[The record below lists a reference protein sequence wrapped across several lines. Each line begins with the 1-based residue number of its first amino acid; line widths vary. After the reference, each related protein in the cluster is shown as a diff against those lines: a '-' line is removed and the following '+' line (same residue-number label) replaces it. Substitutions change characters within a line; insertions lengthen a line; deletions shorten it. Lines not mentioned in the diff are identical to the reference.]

1 MKREN
6 RGALFNVKESVMV
19 NIPGLEK
26 NVSEQ
31 CGNIII
37 PVWDEFVLA
46 TGLDSAGQPQFFEV
60 STHNFP
66 GGQAATQLAA
76 SEIFQEIRLKV
87 ISPDTQTEEGQ
98 VRKSPLVYLG
108 KTRVSDATELHAW
121 MLNLPDEMVAENP
134 ALAAVLSVGSDPS
147 SKFCTE
153 IVSAEFI
160 RRSDIPLTSSGPM
173 YMLRVHTD
181 LEGELNRFTLYP

>member
-1 MKREN
+1 
-6 RGALFNVKESVMV
+6 
-19 NIPGLEK
+19 
-26 NVSEQ
+26 
-31 CGNIII
+31 
-37 PVWDEFVLA
+37 
-46 TGLDSAGQPQFFEV
+46 
-60 STHNFP
+60 
-66 GGQAATQLAA
+66 
-76 SEIFQEIRLKV
+76 
-87 ISPDTQTEEGQ
+87 
-98 VRKSPLVYLG
+98 
-108 KTRVSDATELHAW
+108 